1 MADGRMFV
9 SARNTRTALGMLM
22 DVRRIPLL
30 RADSKWHVLYCDRD
44 IPSCPVTNFIDSS
57 PPNHQVKILRF
68 LSLLEEMGPTLPRP
82 YADLLQDGIHELR
95 IRLSGDQI
103 RMLYFFCYQKY
114 IVLYYAFVKNTD
126 RVPPE
131 FIHKVALYRN
141 DFLHRYGPQDLE
153 DS

>member
-1 MADGRMFV
+1 MV
-9 SARNTRTALGMLM
+9 RT
-22 DVRRIPLL
+22 
-30 RADSKWHVLYCDRD
+30 DSKWHLIYCDRE
-44 IPSCPVTNFIDSS
+44 IRHCPVTDFIDSS

-68 LSLLEEMGPTLPRP
+68 LGLLEEMGPTLPRP

-126 RVPPE
+126 RVPVE
-131 FIHKVALYRN
+131 FIRKVVAYRN
-141 DFLHRYGPQDLE
+141 DFLRRYDPPALE
-153 DS
+153 A

>member
-1 MADGRMFV
+1 MPNHVYGIIV
-9 SARNTRTALGMLM
+9 VVGS
-22 DVRRIPLL
+22 VPLV
-30 RADSKWHVLYCDRD
+30 RADSKWYLLYCDRE
-44 IPSCPVTNFIDSS
+44 IHPCPVADFIDSS

-68 LSLLEEMGPTLPRP
+68 LGLLEEMGPTLPRP

-126 RVPPE
+126 RVPEE
-131 FIHKVALYRN
+131 FIRKVAVYRN
-141 DFLHRYGPQDLE
+141 DFLRRYGPHALE
-153 DS
+153 EQILAEV